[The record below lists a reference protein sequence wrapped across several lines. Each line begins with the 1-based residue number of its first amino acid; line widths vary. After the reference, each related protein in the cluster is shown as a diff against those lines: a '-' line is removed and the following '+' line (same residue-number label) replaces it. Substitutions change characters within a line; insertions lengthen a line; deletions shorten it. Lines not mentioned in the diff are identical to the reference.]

1 MAGVLSSRGMS
12 ILAAETA
19 VLNGDILMLRYQA
32 IDTESKGPTKQRR
45 LDEIAEAMVAAIDSS
60 TPPKFRRI
68 WGKGPDADTALLST
82 MTTEVRLNT
91 EISEDHLIIEIFA
104 FDRIGL
110 LYELAHTVHELGLS
124 IRFAKIGTHLDQ
136 VVDVFYVTERDGSKP
151 AGHERLHGIYER
163 LMEVVEKDVAK
174 AS

>member
-1 MAGVLSSRGMS
+1 MS

-19 VLNGDILMLRYQA
+19 VLNGDILLLRYQA
-32 IDTESKGPTKQRR
+32 IDTDSKGPTNEQR
-45 LDEIAEAMVAAIDSS
+45 LKKVAQAMVDAIDSS

-68 WGKGPDADTALLST
+68 WGKEPEPDTAELST
-82 MTTEVRLNT
+82 MPMEVRLNT
-91 EISEDHLIIEIFA
+91 DISPDNLIIEIFA

-110 LYELAHTVHELGLS
+110 LYELAFAVHELGLS

-136 VVDVFYVTERDGSKP
+136 VVDVFYVTERSGAKP

-163 LMEVVEKDVAK
+163 LMEVVCREKAE
-174 AS
+174 A